1 MTQPAIPPSEE
12 VLRQEIAI
20 DVILYCNQYAVALI
34 DQKEPAASAAV
45 QLMGQHL
52 ARHILEER
60 CFPTYS
66 SGSPTD

>member
-20 DVILYCNQYAVALI
+20 DIILWSNQYAVALI
-34 DQKEPAASAAV
+34 EQQEPTASAAV
-45 QLMGQHL
+45 QLMGQNL

-60 CFPTYS
+60 CFPNYS